1 MPSLRTAKRTL
12 LTALTAVV
20 ACFAAASLR
29 AETVVYLEAGPE
41 LLDGQGFAALEPG
54 VSFESRLLEG
64 RLGLPVR
71 LRLNAHLAS
80 RDGMLRREDW
90 DSLSDAGR
98 LVRRVELSIAERTFT
113 LRLGALAHEA
123 SGHGTIVNGLGSS
136 LDPDSLPLGA
146 KARLVLG
153 PLALELLGA
162 DLFAPGAVGAAA
174 TLEPLSLWGEQND
187 RLHVNGSFFA
197 DPSAPARGDSARAL
211 VYGLGVDLAVL
222 RGRQMRLAPYLDANG
237 RGSGFG
243 LHAGLLAD
251 LALGKA
257 DLSLKAEW
265 RRAKSPYLPE
275 YFDIAYPIERHLYFA
290 GGPVEP
296 KADAAPGTSNSWRGE
311 ARLVVGPLAMAASL
325 SGRGHSRY
333 DAALVV
339 NLGAG
344 AFDLAAFVALRGFE
358 WGHNPEKLYLLAEG
372 RYRLGSYL
380 YLWASGGQLYRLE
393 EERSDGR
400 GSLGI
405 ATGLGVALA
414 P

>member
-1 MPSLRTAKRTL
+1 MHLRTAKRSL
-12 LTALTAVV
+12 LAAFGAL
-20 ACFAAASLR
+20 AASLAAAPSR

-41 LLDGQGFAALEPG
+41 YLDGQAFAALEPG

-71 LRLNAHLAS
+71 LRLNAQLAS
-80 RDGMLRREDW
+80 RDGVLRREDW
-90 DSLSDAGR
+90 DDLSDAGR
-98 LVRRVELSIAERTFT
+98 VVRRVELSLAERTFT

-123 SGHGTIVNGLGSS
+123 AGHGTIVNGLGSS

-162 DLFAPGAVGAAA
+162 DMFAPGVVGGAA
-174 TLEPLSLWGEQND
+174 TVEPLSLWGDQND
-187 RLHVNGSFFA
+187 RLHVSAAFFA

-211 VYGLGVDLAVL
+211 VYGLGIDFAVL
-222 RGRQMRLAPYLDANG
+222 RSRQARLAPYFDANG
-237 RGSGFG
+237 RGTGFG

-251 LALGKA
+251 VALGTA
-257 DLSLKAEW
+257 ALSLKAEW

-290 GGPVEP
+290 GGALEP
-296 KADAAPGTSNSWRGE
+296 KADAALGTSSSWRGE
-311 ARLVVGPLAMAASL
+311 ARLAVGPLSVAASL
-325 SGRGHSRY
+325 SGRGRSRY
-333 DAALVV
+333 DAALVA

-344 AFDLAAFVALRGFE
+344 PLDLAAFAALRGFE
-358 WGHNPEKLYLLAEG
+358 WGHAPEKLYLLAEG

-380 YLWASGGQLYRLE
+380 YLWASGGRLYRID
-393 EERSDGR
+393 EERRDGR
-400 GSLGI
+400 SSVQV
-405 ATGLGVALA
+405 ATGLGVAVA